1 MLNESHCDLFNRP
14 FFQFA
19 QLKQYAP
26 ETIPQ
31 LKADY
36 KTAWTDWKNL
46 VLQVHD
52 LLSQSNPQ
60 FAAPHIERWCN
71 GWQVRAHFFSYFKYA
86 THSQD
91 AAIISLLLNRKRL
104 TVSLDWHCYKADV
117 STIALPE
124 YNRWLDN
131 LDTERYSDFDVWHGN
146 ESEYA
151 DYTTLRQQSDLT
163 LQSADDFFCIGK
175 HLPRDTLAET
185 DCANWIVNAITE
197 LVPLYE
203 KCFQSA

>member
-36 KTAWTDWKNL
+36 KTAWTDWKHL

-52 LLSQSNPQ
+52 LLLQSNPQ
-60 FAAPHIERWCN
+60 FAAPYIERWCN
-71 GWQVRAHFFSYFKYA
+71 GWQVRAHFFAYFKYA

-124 YNRWLDN
+124 YNRWLDD
-131 LDTERYSDFDVWHGN
+131 LDTARYADFDVWHGN

-151 DYTTLRQQSDLT
+151 DYATLRQQSDLT

-185 DCANWIVNAITE
+185 DCANWIVKTIAE

-203 KCFQSA
+203 KCF